1 MFVQSNS
8 RQCWL
13 NKHREKATM
22 ANVHYALI
30 AETKVRELVKHM
42 TGNCGEKTVIVLKYR
57 KGSSL
62 CCSRAEIPGASHAGA
77 LHVQMPDEG
86 EGASDKMVFS
96 SVFSPMI
103 CQPDKVMHAG
113 IKG

>member
-1 MFVQSNS
+1 M
-8 RQCWL
+8 
-13 NKHREKATM
+13 NKHREKAIM

-42 TGNCGEKTVIVLKYR
+42 TGNCGKKTVIMLKYR

-77 LHVQMPDEG
+77 LHVQMPDKG
-86 EGASDKMVFS
+86 ERASGKMFFLLL
-96 SVFSPMI
+96 FSPMI